1 MNRKILLEEIKPLYP
16 EVISVTGPY
25 LRKSDN
31 RLILI
36 AKVNNSPKIT
46 TFSYPKILYEIYYN
60 RRLKPNETIDHID
73 KNPLNNDINNLRC
86 LDLKFHASMDI
97 KRREPFTVKCK
108 YCGKEFLIF
117 NGGDKNRRKTGY
129 FCSRTCSGKYG
140 KEIQLQLIEKE
151 YVEQVK
157 HEYFSF
163 HELYD
168 YDEENNFGK
177 EFDLNDKD
185 NEFLKGFTEFK

>member
-16 EVISVTGPY
+16 EVISVNGPY
-25 LRKSDN
+25 LRKNDN
-31 RLILI
+31 RSILI
-36 AKVNNSPKIT
+36 VKVNNSPKIT
-46 TFSYPKILYEIYYN
+46 TLSYLKILYEIYYN

-86 LDLKFHASMDI
+86 LDLSFHTSMDNN
-97 KRREPFTVKCK
+97 RREPFITKCK
-108 YCGKEFLIF
+108 YCGKEIIITDGR
-117 NGGDKNRRKTGY
+117 NRNRRKTGY

-140 KEIQLQLIEKE
+140 REIQLKLIEKE
-151 YVEQVK
+151 YVEQIK
-157 HEYFSF
+157 HEYFNF

-185 NEFLKGFTEFK
+185 NELLEGFTEFK

>member
-1 MNRKILLEEIKPLYP
+1 MNRKITLEEIKKLYP
-16 EVISVTGPY
+16 EIISINGPY
-25 LRKSDN
+25 LRKVDN

-36 AKVNNSPKIT
+36 AKQTNSSKIT
-46 TFSYPKILYEIYYN
+46 TLSYPKILYELYYN
-60 RRLKPNETIDHID
+60 RKLTIYETIDHID

-86 LDLKFHASMDI
+86 LDLRFHATMDI
-97 KRREPFTVKCK
+97 KRRESFNVKCK

-140 KEIQLQLIEKE
+140 REIQLKLIEKE
-151 YVEQVK
+151 YVEQIK
-157 HEYFSF
+157 HDYFSF

-168 YDEENNFGK
+168 YNEVDGFGK
-177 EFDLNDKD
+177 ELNLDDKD
-185 NEFLKGFTEFK
+185 NEFLEGFIEFK